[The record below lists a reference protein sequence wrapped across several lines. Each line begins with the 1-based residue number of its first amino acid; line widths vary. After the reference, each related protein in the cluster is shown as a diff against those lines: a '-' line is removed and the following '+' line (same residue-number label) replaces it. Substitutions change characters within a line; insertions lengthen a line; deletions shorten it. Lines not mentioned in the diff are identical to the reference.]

1 MPGSQGSLGELF
13 ARFTTQ
19 ISKLFRAEIAL
30 TKAQAKAAA
39 QRFAAAGILLV
50 AALVLALYMLGWLI
64 HAMFLSWQLAVPS
77 WAAALLTAA
86 VLAVLAV
93 ILGVAGYAALKKA
106 QRHLPNPT
114 EGVKTDVGIIKSAF
128 KPTTEEDR

>member
-1 MPGSQGSLGELF
+1 M
-13 ARFTTQ
+13 
-19 ISKLFRAEIAL
+19 

-93 ILGVAGYAALKKA
+93 ILGVAGYAALKRRNATCPIQPKA
-106 QRHLPNPT
+106 
-114 EGVKTDVGIIKSAF
+114 
-128 KPTTEEDR
+128 